1 MEAETLEHLQNLRGC
16 IATVCL
22 SGLVDEYFSQ
32 AREDM
37 RSWNDKN
44 GFVNVEYLTV
54 SATLVEPGRD
64 SILEHALKQ
73 DPPYDF
79 VLQIDADAAPIPQE
93 ALAQILYSAYIEAPD
108 SDVVGAYCQLKHKPY
123 LPTIDTG
130 TGTWEPIFPGE
141 GLIPVIRTGGHFLLT
156 KTGILTKFGPPW
168 FKTRRTMRPI
178 DALTEVDNY
187 ARLKLHGENPFRDND
202 AWEDLQTKAR
212 EEGGGV
218 VSTAG
223 EDSGFCD
230 ALKAVGGKIYV
241 NTNLV
246 IGHVAKRI
254 IKPSDLKDTLT
265 KKGEMFD
272 SVVGIYH

>member
-16 IATVCL
+16 IATVVL
-22 SGLVDEYFSQ
+22 SGAVDEYYAQ
-32 AREDM
+32 AREDL

-187 ARLKLHGENPFRDND
+187 ARLKLHGENPLRESD
-202 AWEDLQTKAR
+202 AWEDLQTRAR